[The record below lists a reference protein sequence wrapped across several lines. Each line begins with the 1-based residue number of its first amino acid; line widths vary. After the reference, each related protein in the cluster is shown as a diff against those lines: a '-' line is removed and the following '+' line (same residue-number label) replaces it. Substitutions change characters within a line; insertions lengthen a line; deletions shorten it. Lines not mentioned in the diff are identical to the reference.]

1 MPTAFASP
9 QTSSPRG
16 GSSEGREAWADSLL
30 GSMSLAQKIGQLM
43 VFSHYGPFITPDV
56 RRMIREHHV
65 GGFRIS
71 QKFHPGSAEHRR
83 ALRPIS
89 FGNDEQN
96 QVGEKLPPPAEFL
109 ERSSYGP
116 DWSCYDRGDL
126 PAISCGA
133 EEFAATL
140 NELRTLSAEAGNS
153 AGLHYAFDH
162 EGEWGDFCFGT
173 ARHFPNP
180 LGLYATGD
188 PSLAYEVGRAIGLQ
202 ARALGANFI
211 HSPVLDIASNP
222 LNPEVGTR
230 SFGPNAAEVCRF
242 GMQSFLGLTS
252 AGLITAAKHFPG
264 RGDSVSDA
272 HYKLP
277 VVTAS
282 AEVMHRE
289 HLRPYRELIE
299 AGLPAIMAAF
309 SAYPS
314 LEKDSNTRRPAATSK
329 QIITGLLREEMGF
342 DGVIT
347 TDNCQMGGLLE
358 IHEIGEAAVR
368 SLQAGCD
375 LILFRA
381 YTPARDRVIAAVRQA
396 VESGEYPLADLDAS
410 VRRILRMRHDMGL
423 ANDHGCVS
431 VEQAAAVSRD
441 PEIIQI
447 EQKAAE
453 KSITV
458 LRDEGR
464 LLPLTAR
471 GKILLVEQAHSL
483 HLFQNNTQCHPG
495 VLWKEMCR
503 LSDQVGTVLV
513 RETPTEEDRNAVQKR
528 LDEADIIVATNYY
541 NYRGQAP
548 AEDLLRTLHATG
560 KPVVTVT
567 NNPFATFGAPP
578 WAPTVIVNFGIS
590 SAAATRAVAEIIFG
604 KLKPS
609 GHLSINLG
617 TGDNPPA

>member
-1 MPTAFASP
+1 MSIAVAHGRSAAAIAD
-9 QTSSPRG
+9 
-16 GSSEGREAWADSLL
+16 REAWVESVFSRL
-30 GSMSLAQKIGQLM
+30 STEQKVGQLM

-56 RRMIREHHV
+56 RRMIRDHHV
-65 GGFRIS
+65 GGLRIS

-96 QVGEKLPPPAEFL
+96 HVGEKLPPPAEFL
-109 ERSSYGP
+109 ERSAYAP
-116 DWSCYDRGDL
+116 DWSCYDRGDM

-140 NELRTLSAEAGNS
+140 NELRTISAQAGNL

-173 ARHFPNP
+173 TRHFPNP

-188 PSLAYEVGRAIGLQ
+188 PSIAYEVGRAIGLQ

-222 LNPEVGTR
+222 RNPEVGTR
-230 SFGPNAAEVCRF
+230 AFGPSADEVGRYA
-242 GMQSFLGLTS
+242 MQSFLGLTS
-252 AGLITAAKHFPG
+252 AGIITAAKHFPG

-272 HYKLP
+272 HYRLP

-282 AEVMHRE
+282 AEEMRRE
-289 HLRPYRELIE
+289 HLRPYRDLIE

-314 LEKDSNTRRPAATSK
+314 LEKDGNARRPAATSK

-358 IHEIGEAAVR
+358 IYEIGEAAVR

-381 YTPARDRVIAAVRQA
+381 YTPARNRVIEAVLGA

-423 ANDHGCVS
+423 DRDYGRVS
-431 VEQAAAVSRD
+431 VEEAAAVSRD
-441 PEIIQI
+441 PEIVKV
-447 EQKAAE
+447 ETKAAE
-453 KSITV
+453 RSVTI
-458 LRDEGR
+458 LRDENSM
-464 LLPLTAR
+464 LPIAPTA
-471 GKILLVEQAHSL
+471 KVLLVEQAHAL
-483 HLFQNNTQCHPG
+483 HLFQNSTQCHPG

-503 LSDQVGTVLV
+503 FSDNVGIVLV
-513 RETPTEEDRNAVQKR
+513 RESPTEEDRNAVQKR
-528 LDEADIIVATNYY
+528 LAEADVVVATNYY

-548 AEDLLRTLHATG
+548 GEALLKILHESG

-590 SAAATRAVAEIIFG
+590 SAACTRAIAEVVFG
-604 KLKPS
+604 QLKKS
-609 GHLSINLG
+609 ARRLRMNLG
-617 TGDNPPA
+617 LPEQAA